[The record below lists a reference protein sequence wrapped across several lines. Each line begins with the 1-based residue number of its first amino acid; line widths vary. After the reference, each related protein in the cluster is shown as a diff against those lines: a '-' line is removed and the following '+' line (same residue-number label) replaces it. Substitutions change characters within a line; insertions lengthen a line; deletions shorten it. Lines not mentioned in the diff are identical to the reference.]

1 MRTGTGSR
9 QLSASD
15 LAEVDRLLRRDPVE
29 SVLIG
34 SRLAGDDRERTQT
47 MRAIWGYPD
56 DQPQSLCFFGA
67 NLIPLYADQAAA
79 DSFVTIALAKGRM
92 CSSIVGER
100 ETVAYMWSELEESW
114 GPARLIR
121 WRQPVMATGTPSLI
135 TPDPEVRPA
144 TRDDFDVLFPA
155 SVRMY
160 EEEIEASPLSGGGRP
175 IYEHRLR
182 SMIDRG
188 RAFVRIVDGEVAFKA
203 ELGAVTPYAAQIQGV
218 WVDPARRGQ
227 GLGAAG
233 TAAVLNAAL
242 ASGHQTVSLYVN
254 DFNEPAIRAYRS
266 VGFETVAEFM
276 TVLF

>member
-15 LAEVDRLLRRDPVE
+15 LGEVDRLLRRDPVE
-29 SVLIG
+29 SVLIA
-34 SRLAGDDRERTQT
+34 SRLCGDERERNQT
-47 MRAIWGYPD
+47 LRALWGYPD
-56 DQPQSLCFFGA
+56 ERPESLCFFGA
-67 NLIPLYADQAAA
+67 NLIPLYADEAAA

-100 ETVAYMWSELEESW
+100 EAVASMWSELEESW

-121 WRQPVMATGTPSLI
+121 WRQPAMSTGTPSHI

-144 TRDDFDVLFPA
+144 TSGDFDALFPA

-175 IYEHRLR
+175 IYEQRLR

-188 RAFVRIVDGEVAFKA
+188 RAFVRIADGEVIFKA
-203 ELGAVTPYAAQIQGV
+203 ELGAVSPYGAQIQGV
-218 WVDPARRGQ
+218 WVDPKWRGR
-227 GLGAAG
+227 GIGAAG

-242 ASGHQTVSLYVN
+242 ANGHHTVSLYVN